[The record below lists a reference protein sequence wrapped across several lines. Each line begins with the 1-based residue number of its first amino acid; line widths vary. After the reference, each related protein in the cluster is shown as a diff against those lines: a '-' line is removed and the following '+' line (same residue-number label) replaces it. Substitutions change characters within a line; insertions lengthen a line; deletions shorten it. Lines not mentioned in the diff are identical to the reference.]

1 VEVVAPES
9 LSNASRDIVL
19 AYLDQ
24 AQRRQPQQ
32 AAKGVEADDE
42 ADDGE
47 EEEEES
53 ATEAKAPSVSTTCRL
68 MQRIKW
74 LSPKIYSTP
83 PPPSSSSA
91 LQSWN
96 KVLSP
101 VGRLAMRGLHEY
113 LREFQLESVLESPSA
128 NIHDPLL
135 VESSASAPCT
145 VPSSSGSL
153 PLPSAVTSTETSSF
167 ALLEPS
173 FPLDGVTVRDLEL
186 FDSFSNANEALRGI
200 SKLMTYQQQY
210 LQHQQHRKS
219 HTTATTTKTLSGGLF
234 SVLDRCGSVYG
245 RRTLKNWLL
254 NPLCHVPSIRAR
266 QEAITWLLPAFTN
279 SADVV
284 PYRDASVSPAML
296 RQEVQHFVHRVQDTL
311 KRAPDIEKM
320 LTSLQFNRIAPS
332 RLKALLALAIRLQG
346 LYVAPIVDDH
356 ASPGADATPSP
367 SLPSLLRRPDYLP
380 SWLTYHIRRVNF
392 QQLAKQAMQFDEA
405 IVLTTVA
412 SFAAASHTSDYDPT
426 KIAEESLTGFF
437 DAATEDRYPALAAL
451 RAEKQEVEAAIAQE
465 LQAIRTQ
472 LRKPQLRFTS
482 LRSGAL
488 SCIEHLIELPLAEE
502 KKVPGHWIKMNS
514 TKQVV
519 RFHVPTVIAWQEQL
533 YRIRDECKIV
543 GRDTWRSFVSEVK
556 VAIHEAMRTSTAVLG
571 ALDAMLSLAQV
582 SAQPGYV
589 CPEYTAES
597 IASTAGE
604 RRLHIEEGRH
614 PVLEKRFAD
623 SDTPYL
629 ANNVHLTAAQASQG
643 GSASSASDR
652 LVQIVTGPNLGGKS
666 SYCRMVA
673 LLALLGQLGA
683 YVPARRAEMVVF
695 DNILTRMGSEDDL
708 HSGRSTF
715 LCELVRTNAILRH
728 ATSRSLVV
736 IDELG
741 RGTATHDGY
750 AIAQATL
757 WYLLDRIR
765 CFTLFITHFPQ
776 IAQFRRQWLRRSA
789 VADQPSGEGHEDTD
803 PIATDGTVEAH
814 VVLSHMSYVERVV
827 DATTGETE
835 VTFLYKLVESP
846 ARGSFGINVAR
857 LAGMKK
863 SILER
868 AMSKAREMQEVT
880 WSQWSQ
886 GRPTTAMDVL
896 DEDRPTVAL

>member
-1 VEVVAPES
+1 M
-9 LSNASRDIVL
+9 

-24 AQRRQPQQ
+24 AQRRQPQKT
-32 AAKGVEADDE
+32 ARDVEEGDDADG
-42 ADDGE
+42 GE
-47 EEEEES
+47 EEES
-53 ATEAKAPSVSTTCRL
+53 PTEANPSTKASAVSTTRRL

-74 LSPKIYSTP
+74 LPPKIYSASLP
-83 PPPSSSSA
+83 SSSSSA
-91 LQSWN
+91 LLSWN

-101 VGRLAMRGLHEY
+101 VARLAMRGLHEY
-113 LREFQLESVLESPSA
+113 LKEFQLESVLESASA
-128 NIHDPLL
+128 NIHDPLF
-135 VESSASAPCT
+135 VESSTASASASSAAPT
-145 VPSSSGSL
+145 PSEVVSSSLPSSS
-153 PLPSAVTSTETSSF
+153 AVESTESSSF
-167 ALLEPS
+167 VLLEPS

-200 SKLMTYQQQY
+200 NKLLTYQQQY
-210 LQHQQHRKS
+210 MQHQQHRTS
-219 HTTATTTKTLSGGLF
+219 HTPATTTKALSGGLF

-266 QEAITWLLPAFTN
+266 QDAITWLLPAFTN
-279 SADVV
+279 SVDVV
-284 PYRDASVSPAML
+284 PYHDASVSPAML

-332 RLKALLALAIRLQG
+332 RLKTLLALAIRLQG
-346 LYVAPIVDDH
+346 LYVAPTVGDE
-356 ASPGADATPSP
+356 ASPGVAGTLLPSM
-367 SLPSLLRRPDYLP
+367 PSLLRRPDYLP
-380 SWLTYHIRRVNF
+380 SWLTYHTRRVNF

-412 SFAAASHTSDYDPT
+412 SFAAASHTSEYDPT

-437 DAATEDRYPALAAL
+437 DAATEDQYPALATL

-465 LQAIRTQ
+465 LQVIRTQ

-502 KKVPGHWIKMNS
+502 KKVPSHWIKMNS

-556 VAIHEAMRTSTAVLG
+556 VAIHEAMRTATAVLG

-597 IASTAGE
+597 ITSGAGE

-623 SDTPYL
+623 LDTPYL
-629 ANNVHLTAAQASQG
+629 ANDVRLTAAQASQG
-643 GSASSASDR
+643 GSLVSKSDR

-757 WYLLDRIR
+757 WYLLDHIR

-776 IAQFRRQWLRRSA
+776 IAQFRRQWLRQSA
-789 VADQPSGEGHEDTD
+789 DDVPSEQGHDDTD
-803 PIATDGTVEAH
+803 PPITTDGTVEAN

-886 GRPTTAMDVL
+886 GRSSPATSATD
-896 DEDRPTVAL
+896 DRPTVSL